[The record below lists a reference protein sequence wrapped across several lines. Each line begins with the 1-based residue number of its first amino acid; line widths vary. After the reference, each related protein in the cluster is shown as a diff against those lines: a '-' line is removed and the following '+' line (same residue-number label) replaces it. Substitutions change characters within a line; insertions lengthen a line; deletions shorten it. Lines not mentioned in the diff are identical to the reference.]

1 MGRRQNLS
9 GWCLIWVENGRA
21 ALLICLT
28 QISLYVARFGVW
40 SNFGLRLAGTK
51 CRNRGW
57 HMESDFIYFRQRA
70 AEERTAALQTR
81 NRFARRAHVE
91 MADQYEDRV
100 RAIAVRQQPADG

>member
-1 MGRRQNLS
+1 
-9 GWCLIWVENGRA
+9 
-21 ALLICLT
+21 
-28 QISLYVARFGVW
+28 
-40 SNFGLRLAGTK
+40 
-51 CRNRGW
+51 
-57 HMESDFIYFRQRA
+57 MESDFIYFRQRA